1 LNPDI
6 KAATEDRSRITI
18 EGQLLGSKLLNLA
31 ESKIP
36 QLIAE
41 DEPDERCTT
50 CAFRK
55 DTVPNGCIQTVMDAL
70 KAVSEG
76 KPFMCHSKHDFIC
89 HGYYAARLAVGNKI
103 VKTPWEYSKD

>member
-1 LNPDI
+1 MNPDI
-6 KAATEDRSRITI
+6 KAATEDRSRITR
-18 EGQLLGSKLLNLA
+18 EGRLLGSKLINLA

-36 QLIAE
+36 QLIAQG
-41 DEPDERCTT
+41 EPDERCAT

-76 KPFMCHSKHDFIC
+76 KPFMCHSKSDAIC

-103 VKTPWEYSKD
+103 AKAPWEYSPD